1 MSIKKKALI
10 LRILLGVSVLIF
22 FVTLFFGL
30 GMLSKKSKSLSKLRL
45 DDSITKAQLD
55 SLTQAKAEVEKYGY
69 YQSIAKAVIPNDKD
83 QAQAVVDIFT
93 IADLAG
99 LSLQT
104 LTFPNSTLGVS
115 GSGGV
120 TSSAVPESKSILSQA
135 KPVTG
140 ITGLYS
146 IEVILSPENTTQT
159 PDNKKPTYPKM
170 LDFLERIEKNQRTA
184 QITALNIEPIDGSD
198 KINFS
203 LTLNI
208 FIKP

>member
-1 MSIKKKALI
+1 MSAKRRAFI
-10 LRILLGVSVLIF
+10 LRALLGICVLVF
-22 FVTLFFGL
+22 FVTLFIGL
-30 GMLSKKSKSLSKLRL
+30 SVLTNKSKALSKLRL
-45 DDSITKAQLD
+45 DSSITKAQLD
-55 SLTQAKAEVEKYGY
+55 SLTQAKAEVEKYSY

-83 QAQAVVDIFT
+83 QARAVVDIFT
-93 IADLAG
+93 IADASG
-99 LSLQT
+99 LSLQNVS
-104 LTFPNSTLGVS
+104 FPTSTLGLS
-115 GSGGV
+115 GSSGV

-146 IEVILSPENTTQT
+146 IEVVLSPENTTQT
-159 PDNKKPTYPKM
+159 PDSKKPTYPKM
-170 LDFLERIEKNQRTA
+170 LDFLERVEKNQRTA